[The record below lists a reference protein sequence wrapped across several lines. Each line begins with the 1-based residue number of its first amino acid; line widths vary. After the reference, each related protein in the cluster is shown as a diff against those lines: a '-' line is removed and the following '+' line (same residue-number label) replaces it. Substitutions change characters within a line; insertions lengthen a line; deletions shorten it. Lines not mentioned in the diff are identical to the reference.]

1 MLSKARW
8 QKETKSQSVLLL
20 LTLTEESY
28 RYTPNGK
35 QVSFT
40 TMDFLT
46 IIDGKVT
53 EEWSTADIM
62 GLMQQ
67 QLGAI
72 PAPSTAGTSD

>member
-1 MLSKARW
+1 MAEGDKVAVRVTASGTHRGEL
-8 QKETKSQSVLLL
+8 QGIP
-20 LTLTEESY
+20 
-28 RYTPNGK
+28 PNGK

-46 IIDGKVT
+46 IIDGRVT

-62 GLMQQ
+62 RLMQQ

-72 PAPSTAGTSD
+72 SAPSTAGTSD

>member
-1 MLSKARW
+1 MAEGDKVAVR
-8 QKETKSQSVLLL
+8 
-20 LTLTEESY
+20 LTAVGTHKGELQGIPPT
-28 RYTPNGK
+28 GK
-35 QVSFT
+35 QVSFIS
-40 TMDFLT
+40 MDFLT

-67 QLGAI
+67 IGAI